1 MQTGNLQ
8 HLQRLL
14 RQGPSSALDILSEL
28 SSLWNY
34 IYCFGIWEIMFRII
48 SKHLCVYC
56 THWVSGLEL
65 RLSSILIINA
75 SANDY
80 QCDNDGAP
88 PTRASLH
95 LCIVLIKQLIHS
107 CPWLPIRPRCAALL
121 WAIQLLHFD
130 IDTFDSHVT
139 ILRRDNL
146 FRKIPVI
153 DKLKGKSHCN
163 SSMWPFN
170 VGPVLLFVSKSKFSL
185 Q

>member
-1 MQTGNLQ
+1 MSTKINANREFAALAEIVKARPIICIRYIVWAFKSVK
-8 HLQRLL
+8 LYLL
-14 RQGPSSALDILSEL
+14 FWYWR
-28 SSLWNY
+28 NY
-34 IYCFGIWEIMFRII
+34 VQDYKQAPVRI
-48 SKHLCVYC
+48 YC

-107 CPWLPIRPRCAALL
+107 CPWLPIRTRCAALL

-153 DKLKGKSHCN
+153 DQLKGKSHCN
-163 SSMWPFN
+163 SSMWD
-170 VGPVLLFVSKSKFSL
+170 L
-185 Q
+185 